1 MKIHVEEATPE
12 IFWLV
17 QMNSLDFK
25 VNLFLSFIMDHNVK
39 ISLFLCFYTSSY
51 IIITFRFVGRP
62 GHYVYMFEGYR
73 MEEVSTYEIQITNK
87 ILYTKKYVYSIQ

>member
-1 MKIHVEEATPE
+1 
-12 IFWLV
+12 
-17 QMNSLDFK
+17 MN
-25 VNLFLSFIMDHNVK
+25 HNVK

-62 GHYVYMFEGYR
+62 GRYVYMFEGYR

-87 ILYTKKYVYSIQ
+87 ILYTKKYVYSIQWTTDNRGKIENTCKTRG